1 MKRKI
6 EIEAT
11 LDRSLRRQ
19 VKVPTLDSR
28 FDAAVW
34 ARIEAE
40 ESRRAP
46 AALPAP
52 AVIPRSARWLW
63 IVNVVGVGGLAIFA
77 SFFGAQMLAGADVA
91 ISMPEISAAQG
102 ELILNVMSM
111 SIAGAS
117 LLFGLLFTPWGQ
129 RLRDEL
135 S

>member
-1 MKRKI
+1 MKRKT

-19 VKVPTLDSR
+19 VKLPTLDTR

-40 ESRRAP
+40 ESRKAVGALPMP
-46 AALPAP
+46 AA
-52 AVIPRSARWLW
+52 VPRSAQWLR
-63 IVNVVGVGGLAIFA
+63 IFNVVGIAGLAIFA

-91 ISMPEISAAQG
+91 ISMPEISAAEG
-102 ELILNVMSM
+102 ELILNVVSM

-117 LLFGLLFTPWGQ
+117 LLFGLLFTPWGR

-135 S
+135 I